1 MVNDKKNDRS
11 MLTLSPEEMRRVG
24 YRAVDILVDYFS
36 TVAEKPVATVLDRKT
51 SENLF
56 LEPPPEEGR
65 DIDRVL
71 SRVTDDL
78 MENIAHVNHPRFF
91 AFVSGPGNFVGT
103 LADFLASGFNVF
115 SCTWLESS
123 AASELEIVTVDWVR
137 QIMGMPESSGGLF
150 VSGGSAA
157 NMTGLAVARTQ
168 KLGGPNDNARAYFS
182 DQTHSSVE
190 RGLLMLG
197 FKPDAIRK
205 LPSTDGFTLDPNA
218 LREAI
223 AEDRKRGLLPFL
235 VVGNAGAVNTG
246 AADPLDEMADICRDE
261 DLWLHVDGAYAAP
274 AVLTDEG
281 RRLLSGMGR
290 ADSLTVD
297 PHKWL
302 FQPLEIGCILV
313 KDAGHLIETF
323 HIFKE
328 YIADADTDAGEVN
341 FGDWGMQLSRG
352 FRALKLWMTIQVF
365 GMRAIREAVAW
376 GLEQAV
382 EAGRMIEETDRL
394 EIVTPPSLG
403 VVTFRYTRPG
413 LSDEDIE
420 EINTRIVE
428 DVTNDGYALV
438 TSTTLRGRTVL
449 RLCTINP
456 RTTLDDIR
464 GTLLRI
470 VAFGD
475 RREGGK

>member
-1 MVNDKKNDRS
+1 MANDKKNDRS
-11 MLTLSPEEMRRVG
+11 MLTLSPDEMRRIG
-24 YRAVDILVDYFS
+24 YRAVDILVEYFS

-65 DIDRVL
+65 DAGEVIN
-71 SRVTDDL
+71 RVTNDL
-78 MENIAHVNHPRFF
+78 MENVAHVNHPRFF
-91 AFVSGPGNFVGT
+91 AFVSGPGNFIGT

-123 AASELEIVTVDWVR
+123 AAAELEIVTVDWLR
-137 QIMGMPESSGGLF
+137 QMMGMPEGAGGIF

-157 NMTGLAVARTQ
+157 NMTGMAVARAQ
-168 KLGGPNDNARAYFS
+168 KLGGPDDRARAYFS
-182 DQTHSSVE
+182 NQTHSSVE

-197 FKPDAIRK
+197 FKNDAIRK
-205 LPSTDGFTLDPNA
+205 LPSKDDFTLDPEV
-218 LREAI
+218 LRKAI
-223 AEDRKRGLLPFL
+223 TEDRDKGLLPFL
-235 VVGNAGAVNTG
+235 VVGNAGTVNTG
-246 AADPLDEMADICRDE
+246 AADPMDAIADICAAE
-261 DLWLHVDGAYAAP
+261 DLWFHVDGAYAAP
-274 AVLTDEG
+274 AILTDEG
-281 RRLLSGMGR
+281 KRAFTGLGR
-290 ADSLTVD
+290 VDSLTVD

-302 FQPLEIGCILV
+302 FQPLEIGCVLV
-313 KDAGHLIETF
+313 KDAAHLFDTF

-376 GLEQAV
+376 GLEQAR
-382 EAGRMIEETDRL
+382 EAGRMIEEMDHL

-403 VVTFRYTRPG
+403 VVTYRYTRPG
-413 LSDEDIE
+413 LSDNDVD
-420 EINTRIVE
+420 RIVE
-428 DVTNDGYALV
+428 QIADDMTKDGFALV
-438 TSTTLRGRTVL
+438 TNTTLRGRPVL

-456 RTTLDDIR
+456 RTTLEDIR
-464 GTLLRI
+464 GTLERI

-475 RREGGK
+475 RRGGDK

>member
-1 MVNDKKNDRS
+1 MTKNNKNDRS
-11 MLTLSPEEMRRVG
+11 MLTLSRDEMRRIG

-36 TVAEKPVATVLDRKT
+36 TVAEKPVATVVDRKT

-65 DIDRVL
+65 DIDQVL
-71 SRVTDDL
+71 KRVTDDL
-78 MENIAHVNHPRFF
+78 MENLAHVNHPRFF
-91 AFVSGPGNFVGT
+91 AFVSGPGNYIGT

-123 AASELEIVTVDWVR
+123 AASELEIVTVDWLR
-137 QIMGMPESSGGLF
+137 QMMGMPTGAGGIF

-157 NMTGLAVARTQ
+157 NMTGLAVARAQ
-168 KLGGPNDNARAYFS
+168 KLGGPDDSARAYFS

-197 FKPDAIRK
+197 FRPDAIRK
-205 LPSTDGFTLDPNA
+205 LPSKDDFTLDPEI
-218 LREAI
+218 LRKAVS
-223 AEDRKRGLLPFL
+223 EDRDKGLLPFA

-246 AADPLDEMADICRDE
+246 AADPMDAIADICADE
-261 DLWLHVDGAYAAP
+261 NLWFHVDGAYAAP
-274 AVLTDEG
+274 AILTDEG
-281 RRLLSGMGR
+281 KAAFAGLGR
-290 ADSLTVD
+290 ADSITVD

-302 FQPLEIGCILV
+302 FQPLEIGCVLV
-313 KDAGHLIETF
+313 KDAAHLFDTF

-328 YIADADTDAGEVN
+328 YIADADADAGEVN

-376 GLEQAV
+376 GLEQAR
-382 EAGRMIEETDRL
+382 EAGRMIEGTEHL

-403 VVTFRYTRPG
+403 VVTFRYRRPG
-413 LSDEDIE
+413 FSEDDADRI
-420 EINTRIVE
+420 TGPIVE
-428 DVTNDGYALV
+428 DMTKDGYALV
-438 TSTTLRGRTVL
+438 TSTQLWGRPVL

-456 RTTLDDIR
+456 RTTLEDIQE
-464 GTLLRI
+464 TLNRI

-475 RREGGK
+475 RREVL